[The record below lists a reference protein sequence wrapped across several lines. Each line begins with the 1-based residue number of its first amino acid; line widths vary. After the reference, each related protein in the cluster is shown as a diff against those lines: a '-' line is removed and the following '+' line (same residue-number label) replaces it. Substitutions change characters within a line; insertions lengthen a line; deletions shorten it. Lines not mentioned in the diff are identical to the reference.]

1 MPNDRAS
8 STSKLLS
15 DYQQQFNALFDHTDL
30 TIFELDIAS
39 DQLKLLAGHAPVLTQ
54 FPERCLTE
62 LLELVHSEP
71 DRKLHKEAQERPGTP
86 VIVAAR
92 LPGPPPETRWSRFIY
107 SPVFE
112 KDGRQIQLM
121 YRLGVDDLMQARESL
136 EEALR
141 FAEIETFE
149 EDAETGEGHFLFGFG
164 DKTGTGF
171 VGGDKRLE
179 RIPPVYRERVRTAL
193 DQIGQKVEFPF
204 LQVDSPELKWWEQQ
218 TIREYTNEDGR
229 RILVG
234 MARSIH
240 AEKSAVLALE
250 ETVKELKVANEAA
263 LAATKAK
270 SEFLANM
277 SHEIRTPLHAILG
290 LSQLIGKSKD
300 LNAAKELGQKI
311 VTAGASL
318 QQIIN
323 DILDFSKID
332 AGKLKLDEAPFS
344 LQAMLD
350 NLAVI
355 MNNAAAQ
362 KELSLAIRVSTPP
375 THYFIGDRLRIEQVL
390 INLLGNAIKFT
401 EQGGVILGVSLEL
414 AESGRVKLSFSVED
428 TGIGLSKEARERV
441 FNAFEQA
448 DTSTTRN
455 FGGTGLGLTISS
467 RLLAL
472 MDSILI
478 LESEK
483 GVGSTFKFEI
493 ELEQGEPL
501 PRREHQLQNLRVL
514 VADDQETAL
523 EALAT
528 TAEGLGWSAERFND
542 GTGLV
547 SAVRRDFDAG
557 QMPDLILVDFDMPD
571 MNGLESARQIKRY
584 LGDSAGPIVVMVS
597 ALGHDFV
604 SAMPGSDEVDAILE
618 KPITTS
624 DLFDTLMNIQ
634 GAQPIAKSDSA
645 KPLDGVRLL
654 VVDDNEFNREVA
666 NAVFSE
672 EGAKVI
678 CLEDGEQAV
687 RWLKLNHSFVD
698 LVLMDIQMPILD
710 GLAAT
715 RQIRTE
721 LGLSLPILAL
731 SAAVFDKDR
740 AAAAAVGMNG
750 FIGKPFDIDSAI
762 EEITTL
768 VKMPAERQSGSEVA
782 VSKKS
787 LSDFDES
794 AALRYWGSRERM
806 EPYLAKFI
814 SEYADVSNQFSQ
826 LSRKE
831 AEVLAHKVKG
841 TAAVL
846 GMQRLAEHSRRLMVV
861 YAEQLSEAE
870 CGAEISRFDRVL
882 ADTLTQVRGYLG
894 GNSTTFQ

>member
-1 MPNDRAS
+1 MSKDSAS
-8 STSKLLS
+8 NANELLS
-15 DYQQQFNALFDHTDL
+15 EYQQHFTDLFDYTDL
-30 TIFELDIAS
+30 TIFELDVAS
-39 DQLKLLAGHAPVLTQ
+39 DRLRLIAGHAPVLTA

-62 LLELVHSEP
+62 LLKLVHSEP

-92 LPGPPPETRWSRFIY
+92 LPGPPPEVRWSRFVY

-112 KDGRQIQLM
+112 KDGREIQLM

-141 FAEIETFE
+141 FAQIETFE

-171 VGGDKRLE
+171 IGGDKRLE
-179 RIPPVYRERVRTAL
+179 RIPPAYRDRVRTAL
-193 DQIGQKVEFPF
+193 DQVGQNVEFPF
-204 LQVDSPELKWWEQQ
+204 LQTDSPELKWWEQQ
-218 TIREYTNEDGR
+218 TIREYTNADGR
-229 RILVG
+229 RMLVG

-250 ETVKELKVANEAA
+250 DVVKELKLANEAA
-263 LAATKAK
+263 LAAAKAK

-290 LSQLIGKSKD
+290 LSKLIDKSSD
-300 LNAAKELGQKI
+300 LNAAKALGQKI

-332 AGKLKLDEAPFS
+332 AGKLDLERASFS

-350 NLAVI
+350 NLSVI
-355 MNNAAAQ
+355 MNNAAAN

-401 EQGGVILGVSLEL
+401 DQGGVILGVSLGPV
-414 AESGRVKLSFSVED
+414 ESGRVKLSFSVED
-428 TGIGLSKEARERV
+428 TGIGLSKEASERV

-455 FGGTGLGLTISS
+455 FGGTGLGLTIASH
-467 RLLAL
+467 LLTL
-472 MDSILI
+472 MDSSLS
-478 LESEK
+478 LESEV
-483 GVGSTFKFEI
+483 GVGSRFQFEI
-493 ELEQGEPL
+493 ELDQGEPL

-514 VADDQETAL
+514 VADDQEPAL

-528 TAEGLGWSAERFND
+528 TVEGLGWSAERF
-542 GTGLV
+542 TGGAALV
-547 SAVRRDFDAG
+547 TAARRAIDAG
-557 QMPDLILVDFDMPD
+557 QMPDLVLVDFDMPD
-571 MNGLESARQIKRY
+571 LNGLESARQVKRY
-584 LGDSAGPIVVMVS
+584 LGESAAPIIVMVS
-597 ALGHDFV
+597 ALGHDFI
-604 SAMPGSDEVDAILE
+604 SALPGTEEVDAILE

-634 GAQPIAKSDSA
+634 GAKPAAKTDVA

-666 NAVFSE
+666 SGVFSE

-731 SAAVFDKDR
+731 SAAVFEKDR
-740 AAAAAVGMNG
+740 AAAAAAGMNG
-750 FIGKPFDIDSAI
+750 FISKPFDIDAATK
-762 EEITTL
+762 EIAAL
-768 VKMPAERQSGSEVA
+768 VKNSTTCASGSGA
-782 VSKKS
+782 SASKKS
-787 LSDFDES
+787 LSDFDELE
-794 AALRYWGSRERM
+794 ALRYWGSRERL
-806 EPYLAKFI
+806 EPYLTKFI
-814 SEYADVSNQFSQ
+814 SEYAQASNQFSQ
-826 LSRKE
+826 LSAKE
-831 AEVLAHKVKG
+831 AQVLAHKVKG

-846 GMQRLAEHSRRLMVV
+846 GMQRLAEQSRRLMVV
-861 YAEQLSEAE
+861 YAEQLSDAE
-870 CGAEISRFDRVL
+870 IAAEISRFDGVL
-882 ADTLTQVRGYLG
+882 SDALKQIRGYLG
-894 GNSTTFQ
+894 GNSTTVQ